1 MGFVSVMLC
10 MCLLGEYA
18 LGLSSMTKFR
28 RTLQR
33 HHFVELT
40 QLEPKKDVEVAYDSD
55 SDNAVASEPD
65 FIIKSLVQPLRVTP
79 VAPTT
84 TAAALTTTTETPPAS
99 NA

>member
-10 MCLLGEYA
+10 LCLLGEYA

-40 QLEPKKDVEVAYDSD
+40 QLEPKKDVEVTCDSD
-55 SDNAVASEPD
+55 SDNAVASESD
-65 FIIKSLVQPLRVTP
+65 FIKSLVQPLRVTP

-84 TAAALTTTTETPPAS
+84 TAAALATTENSPAS
-99 NA
+99 SA